1 MAGICQHNQINKRL
15 WWEYCI
21 KIEEKKKKKASCA
34 RKILNVKRCGR
45 NFLSKGRF
53 SKSLPPNDY
62 EYAGCSKVVVT
73 PHTQLVLSYETK
85 SQKVVITFYIQRYD
99 KNDIAVDAALQSKLN
114 AE

>member
-1 MAGICQHNQINKRL
+1 M
-15 WWEYCI
+15 
-21 KIEEKKKKKASCA
+21 
-34 RKILNVKRCGR
+34 
-45 NFLSKGRF
+45 SKGKF

-73 PHTQLVLSYETK
+73 SHTPLVLSYETK
-85 SQKVVITFYIQRYD
+85 SQKVVITLCIERYD